1 MGSHKSVWRSSFI
14 FHLAFVLIVHIVF
27 DLTAFDLSVPV
38 EIRFYFI
45 NDVISAYDAI
55 LWFNVAALESVQRTY
70 VH

>member
-14 FHLAFVLIVHIVF
+14 IHFVF
-27 DLTAFDLSVPV
+27 DLIGHTVFDLIVFDLSVPV
-38 EIRFYFI
+38 EIRFHF
-45 NDVISAYDAI
+45 NDVTSAEDAI